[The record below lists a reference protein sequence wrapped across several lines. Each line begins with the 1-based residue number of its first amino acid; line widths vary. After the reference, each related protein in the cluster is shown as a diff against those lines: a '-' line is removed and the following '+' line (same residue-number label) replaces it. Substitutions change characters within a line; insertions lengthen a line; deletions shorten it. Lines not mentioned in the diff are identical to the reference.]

1 MEPKKWKSLLS
12 DWRLMCPLPGERVHP
27 APVQALRQ
35 LAFYIDDKEKKMSK
49 KLLFN
54 LLAVLALATI
64 LWSIWLVPGVML
76 PYATTM
82 TKIGHSVF

>member
-1 MEPKKWKSLLS
+1 
-12 DWRLMCPLPGERVHP
+12 MCPLPGETVHP

-54 LLAVLALATI
+54 LLAVLMLA
-64 LWSIWLVPGVML
+64 SIVLSACGSAAPAQ
-76 PYATTM
+76 PAATEAPAKKT
-82 TKIGHSVF
+82 